1 MKPCLLLFLLSAS
14 VAQAVETAAKVEN
27 PVPESALTTLTLTP
41 KATERLGITTVA
53 VAKKSMPR
61 VRIYPG
67 EIIFPMVAPGAKV
80 PPLAPPPTTSSA
92 DLLKLAEAQA
102 LADGDIQKAKV
113 QMDAAKIAV
122 DRAQKLV
129 AAQSGSERS
138 VDEAKALFDTA
149 KAALDNAETRRA
161 LFGAPIG
168 GSSSLDRVWVRV
180 PVYSGDLA
188 LIAKDKEA
196 LITDLAARA
205 GAATKTAKPVAAPP
219 SANALASTIDLFF
232 EIENKSQS
240 LRPGQRVG
248 VTLALTGEAETLV
261 IPWAAVLH
269 DINGNQW
276 VYENTA
282 PDKFIRRRV
291 EVTRVTGAEAS
302 LASGPPV
309 GAKIVTNGA
318 AELFGT
324 EFGAK

>member
-1 MKPCLLLFLLSAS
+1 MNLRILLFILAVP
-14 VAQAVETAAKVEN
+14 VARAVETASKVEN
-27 PVPESALTTLTLTP
+27 PVPESALTTLTLTS

-53 VAKKSMPR
+53 VAKKPMPR
-61 VRIYPG
+61 VRVYPG
-67 EIIFPMVAPGAKV
+67 EIIFPMVAPGEKV

-102 LADGDIQKAKV
+102 HADGDIQKAKV

-129 AAQSGSERS
+129 AAQSGSERA
-138 VDEAKALFDTA
+138 VDEAKAQFDTA

-161 LFGAPIG
+161 LLGAPIG
-168 GSSSLDRVWVRV
+168 ASLERVWVRV
-180 PVYSGDLA
+180 PVYNGDLS
-188 LIAKDKEA
+188 LIAKDKDA
-196 LITDLAARA
+196 LISDLAARV
-205 GAATKTAKPVAAPP
+205 GGTTKTAKPVAAPP
-219 SANALASTIDLFF
+219 SANALASTVDLFF
-232 EIENKSQS
+232 DIENKDQS

-248 VTLALTGEAETLV
+248 VTLALTGESEALV

-282 PDKFIRRRV
+282 PDQFIRRRV
-291 EVTRVTGAEAS
+291 EVTRVTGAEAAI
-302 LASGPPV
+302 ASGPPV

>member
-1 MKPCLLLFLLSAS
+1 MNFRIITLLLVAPL
-14 VAQAVETAAKVEN
+14 AQAAETAAKVEN

-41 KATERLGITTVA
+41 KATERLGIATIA
-53 VAKKSMPR
+53 VEKKSMPR
-61 VRIYPG
+61 VRVYPG

-138 VDEAKALFDTA
+138 VDEAKAQYETA

-161 LFGAPIG
+161 LLGAPIG
-168 GSSSLDRVWVRV
+168 GSASLDRVWVRV
-180 PVYSGDLA
+180 PVYSGDVA
-188 LIAKDKEA
+188 FIARDKDA
-196 LITDLAARA
+196 QITDLAARP
-205 GAATKTAKPVAAPP
+205 GAAPKVAKPVAAPP
-219 SANALASTIDLFF
+219 SANALASTVDLFF
-232 EIENKSQS
+232 EIENKDQS

-248 VTLALTGEAETLV
+248 AALALTGEAETLV

-276 VYENTA
+276 VYENIA
-282 PDKFIRRRV
+282 PDKFVRRRV
-291 EVTRVTGAEAS
+291 EVARVTGADAAI
-302 LASGPPV
+302 ASGPPV

>member
-1 MKPCLLLFLLSAS
+1 MNIRILLFILAAPI
-14 VAQAVETAAKVEN
+14 AQAVETAAKVEN
-27 PVPESALTTLTLTP
+27 PVPESALTTLTLTS

-53 VAKKSMPR
+53 VAKKPMPR
-61 VRIYPG
+61 VRVYPG

-92 DLLKLAEAQA
+92 DLLKLAESQA
-102 LADGDIQKAKV
+102 HADGDIQKAKV

-122 DRAQKLV
+122 ERAQKLV
-129 AAQSGSERS
+129 AAQSGSERA
-138 VDEAKALFDTA
+138 VDEAKAQFDTA

-161 LFGAPIG
+161 LLGAPIG
-168 GSSSLDRVWVRV
+168 GGASLDRVWVRV
-180 PVYSGDLA
+180 PVYNGDLT
-188 LIAKDKEA
+188 LIAKDKDA
-196 LITDLAARA
+196 LITDLAARP
-205 GAATKTAKPVAAPP
+205 GTAAKNAKPVAAPP
-219 SANALASTIDLFF
+219 SANALASTVDLFF
-232 EIENKSQS
+232 ELENKVQS

-248 VTLALTGEAETLV
+248 ATLALTGESETLV

-269 DINGNQW
+269 DIHGNQW

-282 PDKFIRRRV
+282 IDKFVRRRV
-291 EVTRVTGAEAS
+291 EVTRVMGADAAI
-302 LASGPPV
+302 ASGPLV

>member
-1 MKPCLLLFLLSAS
+1 MTLSHSLILLLLTAS
-14 VAQAVETAAKVEN
+14 IAQAIETAAKVEN
-27 PVPESALTTLTLTP
+27 PVPEASLTTLTLTS
-41 KATERLGITTVA
+41 KATERLGITTIA
-53 VAKKSMPR
+53 VEKKSMPR
-61 VRIYPG
+61 VRVYPG

-138 VDEAKALFDTA
+138 VDEAKAQFDTA

-168 GSSSLDRVWVRV
+168 ASLDRVWVRV
-180 PVYSGDLA
+180 PVFNGDLP
-188 LIAKDKEA
+188 LIAKDKAA
-196 LITDLAARA
+196 LIADLGARS
-205 GAATKTAKPVAAPP
+205 GSPTKTVKPVAAPP
-219 SANALASTIDLFF
+219 SANALASTVDLFF
-232 EIENKSQS
+232 DLENTDQS

-248 VTLALTGEAETLV
+248 ATLALTGESETLV

-291 EVTRVTGAEAS
+291 EVTRVSGADAAI
-302 LASGPPV
+302 ASGPAV

>member
-1 MKPCLLLFLLSAS
+1 MNLRILICLLSAPS
-14 VAQAVETAAKVEN
+14 IHAVETAAKVEN

-41 KATERLGITTVA
+41 KATERLGIATVA
-53 VAKKSMPR
+53 VEKKSMPR
-61 VRIYPG
+61 VRVYPG

-102 LADGDIQKAKV
+102 LADGDIQKARV

-138 VDEAKALFDTA
+138 VDEAKAQFDTA

-161 LFGAPIG
+161 LLGAPIG
-168 GSSSLDRVWVRV
+168 GSAPLDRVWVRV
-180 PVYSGDLA
+180 PVYNGDLVLIAKEMDA
-188 LIAKDKEA
+188 LIAG
-196 LITDLAARA
+196 LAARP
-205 GAATKTAKPVAAPP
+205 GTTTKSAKPVAAPP
-219 SANALASTIDLFF
+219 SANALASTVDLFF
-232 EIENKSQS
+232 EVENKDQS

-248 VTLALTGEAETLV
+248 ATLSLTGAAETLV

-282 PDKFIRRRV
+282 PDKFVRRRV
-291 EVTRVTGAEAS
+291 EVTRVAGSVATI
-302 LASGPPV
+302 ASGPAV